1 MKQLTDH
8 IVFRHGAET
17 TNRIVQTPMLTN
29 SGVNEMVTD
38 ATLDY
43 YSQRSHSAGIVIVEY
58 TNASIND
65 RVSCQDSGDLFSFPY
80 GCQYIYI
87 LQATDSC
94 VLFPY
99 PCIMIIV
106 QGGMNHGNEGST
118 PSAEN
123 TERHE
128 PG

>member
-80 GCQYIYI
+80 GCRYIYP
-87 LQATDSC
+87 A
-94 VLFPY
+94 
-99 PCIMIIV
+99 
-106 QGGMNHGNEGST
+106 GNRQLRVISVSVHYDH
-118 PSAEN
+118 SAG
-123 TERHE
+123 RYE
-128 PG
+128 PWKRRKYSIS